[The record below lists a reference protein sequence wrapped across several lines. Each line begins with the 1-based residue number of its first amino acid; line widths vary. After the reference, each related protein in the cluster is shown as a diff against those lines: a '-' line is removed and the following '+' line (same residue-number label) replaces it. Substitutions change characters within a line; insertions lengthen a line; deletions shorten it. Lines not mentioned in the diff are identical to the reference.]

1 MQRWAIGRLLSPGDA
16 EVEVAGRI
24 VLFKLDSAIPRDF
37 DLPSALELCH
47 FFVPT
52 SLRAAY

>member
-1 MQRWAIGRLLSPGDA
+1 VGLLSPGDA

-37 DLPSALELCH
+37 DLPFVLELCH